1 MKIAVIS
8 LTENGRK
15 LSEKI
20 AGCKIGNLIFTRYAF
35 EKYSDENAV
44 SFASLR
50 TLADEIFDIYDA
62 LIFISSCG
70 IAVRMTAP
78 CVKSKHTDPAV
89 LVIDE
94 QGKFTVSLLSGHM
107 GGANALTYKIAA
119 AIGSVPVVT
128 TATDISGKFSPDSFA
143 KANGLHICEFDIA
156 KEIAA
161 KIVNGE
167 KIGFY
172 SEYECINQP
181 DEFFDK
187 GCGKVGICISSDNTK
202 NPFEKTLHLVPK
214 NIVVGVGCRK
224 NIDEKI
230 FSEFVLKKLQEY
242 KIPVFRI
249 SEIHSI
255 ELKKDEKAI
264 AAFAEKYKIPLK
276 FYTGEELMKIQGHF
290 SSSEFV
296 MKTTGADNV
305 CERSALTCGGR
316 LSVSKQVGSGVTFAA
331 AETDIIIDFER
342 DIL

>member
-20 AGCKIGNLIFTRYAF
+20 ANRKIENLFFTRYAF

-44 SFASLR
+44 SFGSLK
-50 TLADEIFDIYDA
+50 TLVTRIFYIYDS

-70 IAVRMTAP
+70 IAVRMIAP
-78 CVKSKHTDPAV
+78 CVKSKLTDPAV

-94 QGKFTVSLLSGHM
+94 QGKFVVSLLSGHM
-107 GGANALTYKIAA
+107 GGANALTYKIADV
-119 AIGSVPVVT
+119 IGGVPVVT
-128 TATDISGKFSPDSFA
+128 TATDISGKFSSDSFA

-161 KIVNGE
+161 RIVNGE

-172 SEYECINQP
+172 SEYEYICKP
-181 DEFFDK
+181 DEFFDDN
-187 GCGKVGICISSDNTK
+187 CDEIGICISSDSNK
-202 NPFEKTLHLVPK
+202 NPFKKTLHLVPK
-214 NIVVGVGCRK
+214 NIIIGVGCRK

-230 FSEFVLKKLQEY
+230 FSAFVLRKLEEF
-242 KIPVFRI
+242 KIPAFRV

-255 ELKKDEKAI
+255 NLKKDEKAI
-264 AAFAEKYKIPLK
+264 AEFAKRFKIPLK
-276 FYTGEELMKIQGHF
+276 FYTNEELMKVQGEF

-296 MKTTGADNV
+296 IKTTGADNV
-305 CERSALTCGGR
+305 CERSSMTCGGR
-316 LSVSKQVGSGVTFAA
+316 LIVPKQAENGMTFAA
-331 AETDIIIDFER
+331 SETDITIDFER